1 MVALALPEEQ
11 RGIGIGMNTLIR
23 TIGSAIGPVI
33 STVFMDTYVTWLLY
47 DVNGQFIPVA
57 QVPDYSAFHYM
68 YMVAIALMFL
78 SLIASLF
85 TKTML

>member
-1 MVALALPEEQ
+1 
-11 RGIGIGMNTLIR
+11 
-23 TIGSAIGPVI
+23 
-33 STVFMDTYVTWLLY
+33 VFMDTYVTWLLY

-85 TKTML
+85 TKNYVIKARQEVKREVVEAKHPG